1 MADSSDF
8 ICFFPLQVGWDES
21 TASERRTR
29 VSIWEIEPVATPFY
43 ICPPPFFRPKLPK
56 QAGMPGTDN
65 IVASTI
71 HEIILSNLQ
80 KSCVSLR

>member
-1 MADSSDF
+1 MALSFEDCN
-8 ICFFPLQVGWDES
+8 IKGRQIHVCFPLQVGWDES

-56 QAGMPGTDN
+56 PPGMPGKDT
-65 IVASTI
+65 A
-71 HEIILSNLQ
+71 ILWYLPY
-80 KSCVSLR
+80 RR